1 MYQNSRRN
9 DSNIINNKDN
19 EDNYYNDDYDKNYTA
34 NPHQLNNNNNVGQ
47 NLNNNNNNLASQ
59 QQQSKLK
66 QQQQKDNQRFNIVV
80 RIRPQVEHDSVELT
94 TPDELRHCIFKQGQ
108 NKVLLNNEKTD
119 NKYEMTF
126 DHVFD
131 ENDNQETLYN
141 AFGEKLLKDIFRGY
155 NGTIMAYGQTG
166 SGKTYTMF
174 GRSLLEN
181 PRTVDTGT
189 YAAEKGI
196 VQRAVKQIFE
206 YKNQNKDRK
215 DVTVY
220 VSFMQIYLN
229 QITDLLDEKSDVVF
243 TSKKQK
249 FRIGKESKNLSI
261 ENSLK
266 ISRENGK
273 IIVKDLKV
281 KEVNDETKLLLY
293 IENGITF
300 RKTAETIMNKI
311 SSRSHAILQITV
323 RQMWK
328 ERIKNNSNGETVEN
342 FHKIR
347 GVLTIVDLAG
357 SESISR
363 TGSEGLNQD
372 EAKEIN
378 KSISALGRVIESLS
392 RHSQYIDMKGLNE
405 KNTEIKGNNYGSK
418 VYVSYRD
425 SKLTEILS
433 EYLGGNSKT
442 YIIANVSPFA
452 ANCEETYSTLQ
463 FARRAMVIR
472 TSAKKNEKISTKKF
486 NKDQE
491 NSMSNLGFLNNNS
504 QIMNNS
510 TKKSN
515 AGNNNNLSGL
525 GNVSGFGGGGYRNKS
540 IGSNGFNKFYGMDKN
555 YNNKEQ
561 EKDIE
566 GKTED
571 YQAIAK
577 KFYSIILH
585 LQEELGKLM
594 VQNYTL
600 EQENNFLKDQLK
612 NMD

>member
-1 MYQNSRRN
+1 MYQNAGKN
-9 DSNIINNKDN
+9 DSNIMGNKDDDN
-19 EDNYYNDDYDKNYTA
+19 EDYEKGYSA
-34 NPHQLNNNNNVGQ
+34 NQHQSNNQNNLNP
-47 NLNNNNNNLASQ
+47 NLNNNSQTISQ
-59 QQQSKLK
+59 QQQQAKLK
-66 QQQQKDNQRFNIVV
+66 QQKDNQRFNIIV
-80 RIRPQVEHDSVELT
+80 RIRPQVEHDTVELT
-94 TPDELRHCIFKQGQ
+94 TDDELRRCIFKQGQ
-108 NKVLLNNEKTD
+108 NKILLNNEKTD
-119 NKYEMTF
+119 NKYEMMF
-126 DHVFD
+126 DLVFD

-141 AFGEKLLKDIFRGY
+141 AFGDKLLKDIFRGY

-181 PRTVDTGT
+181 PTGVNTGT
-189 YAAEKGI
+189 YATEKGI

-215 DVTVY
+215 DVTIY

-229 QITDLLDEKSDVVF
+229 QITDLLDEKSDVIF
-243 TSKKQK
+243 TANKPK

-266 ISRENGK
+266 IGHDKDGK
-273 IIVKDLKV
+273 IYVKNLTF
-281 KEVNDETKLLLY
+281 KEVNDETKLLIL

-342 FHKIR
+342 FHKIK

-357 SESISR
+357 SESVSR
-363 TGSEGLNQD
+363 TGSEGINQD

-392 RHSQYIDMKGLNE
+392 RHSQYLDMKGLNE
-405 KNTEIKGNNYGSK
+405 KNSDIQRNNFGSK
-418 VYVSYRD
+418 VYISYRD
-425 SKLTEILS
+425 SRLTEILS
-433 EYLGGNSKT
+433 ECLGGNSKT

-491 NSMSNLGFLNNNS
+491 NSVSNLGYINNNS
-504 QIMNNS
+504 QIMNNNQ
-510 TKKSN
+510 KKSI
-515 AGNNNNLSGL
+515 AGNNNNLSGI
-525 GNVSGFGGGGYRNKS
+525 GNISGYGVGGYRNKS
-540 IGSNGFNKFYGMDKN
+540 IASNGFNKFYGIDKN

-561 EKDIE
+561 EGIE
-566 GKTED
+566 GKKED

-585 LQEELGKLM
+585 LQEELGKLT

-600 EQENNFLKDQLK
+600 EQENNYLKEQLK
-612 NMD
+612 NIG

>member
-1 MYQNSRRN
+1 MYQNAGKN
-9 DSNIINNKDN
+9 DSYILGSN
-19 EDNYYNDDYDKNYTA
+19 EDNSYNQDND
-34 NPHQLNNNNNVGQ
+34 QINNNAYNK
-47 NLNNNNNNLASQ
+47 NLNNNNAQTS

-66 QQQQKDNQRFNIVV
+66 QQQQKDNQRFNIIV
-80 RIRPQVEHDSVELT
+80 RIRPQVEHDTVELT
-94 TPDELRHCIFKQGQ
+94 TEDELRHCIFKQGQ
-108 NKVLLNNEKTD
+108 NKILLNNEKTD
-119 NKYEMTF
+119 NKYEMIF

-131 ENDNQETLYN
+131 ENDNQEVIYN

-174 GRSLLEN
+174 GKSLLEN
-181 PRTVDTGT
+181 QRIVDTEN
-189 YAAEKGI
+189 YVKEKGI

-215 DVTVY
+215 DVSIY

-229 QITDLLDEKSDVVF
+229 QITDLLVEKSDVVF
-243 TSKKQK
+243 AANKQK

-266 ISRENGK
+266 IGHDKDGK
-273 IIVKDLKV
+273 IYVKDLSV
-281 KEVNDETKLLLY
+281 KEVNQENELLLL

-311 SSRSHAILQITV
+311 SSRSHAILHITV

-342 FHKIR
+342 FHRIK

-357 SESISR
+357 SESVSR
-363 TGSEGLNQD
+363 TGSEGINQD

-392 RHSQYIDMKGLNE
+392 RHSQYLDMKGLNE
-405 KNTEIKGNNYGSK
+405 KNSEITRNNFGSK
-418 VYVSYRD
+418 VYISYRD

-433 EYLGGNSKT
+433 ECLGGNSKT

-452 ANCEETYSTLQ
+452 ANCDETYSTLQ

-472 TSAKKNEKISTKKF
+472 TSAKKNEKVSTKKF
-486 NKDQE
+486 NKNQE
-491 NSMSNLGFLNNNS
+491 NSVSNLGYLNNNS
-504 QIMNNS
+504 QSMNN
-510 TKKSN
+510 KKSV
-515 AGNNNNLSGL
+515 NNNNI
-525 GNVSGFGGGGYRNKS
+525 SGFGNMSGYGGAGYRNKS
-540 IGSNGFNKFYGMDKN
+540 IGSTGFNKYYGMDKN

-561 EKDIE
+561 EGLE

-600 EQENNFLKDQLK
+600 EQENNFLKEQIK
-612 NMD
+612 NID

>member
-1 MYQNSRRN
+1 MYQNAGKN
-9 DSNIINNKDN
+9 DSYILGSN
-19 EDNYYNDDYDKNYTA
+19 EDNSYNQDNDQINNNAYNKNI
-34 NPHQLNNNNNVGQ
+34 NNNNAQ
-47 NLNNNNNNLASQ
+47 TS

-66 QQQQKDNQRFNIVV
+66 QQQQKDNQRFNIIV
-80 RIRPQVEHDSVELT
+80 RIRPQVEHDTVELT
-94 TPDELRHCIFKQGQ
+94 TEDELRHCIFKQGQ
-108 NKVLLNNEKTD
+108 NKILLNNEKTD
-119 NKYEMTF
+119 NKYEMIF

-131 ENDNQETLYN
+131 ENDNQEVIYN

-174 GRSLLEN
+174 GKSLLEN
-181 PRTVDTGT
+181 QRIVDTEN
-189 YAAEKGI
+189 YVKEKGI

-215 DVTVY
+215 DVSIY

-229 QITDLLDEKSDVVF
+229 QITDLLVEKSDVVF
-243 TSKKQK
+243 AANKQK

-266 ISRENGK
+266 IGHDKDGK
-273 IIVKDLKV
+273 IYVKDLSV
-281 KEVNDETKLLLY
+281 KEVNQENELLLL

-311 SSRSHAILQITV
+311 SSRSHAILHITV

-342 FHKIR
+342 FHRIK

-357 SESISR
+357 SESVSR
-363 TGSEGLNQD
+363 TGSEGINQD

-392 RHSQYIDMKGLNE
+392 RHSQYLDMKGLNE
-405 KNTEIKGNNYGSK
+405 KNSEITRNNFGSK
-418 VYVSYRD
+418 VYISYRD

-433 EYLGGNSKT
+433 ECLGGNSKT

-452 ANCEETYSTLQ
+452 ANCDETYSTLQ

-472 TSAKKNEKISTKKF
+472 TSAKKNEKVSTKKF
-486 NKDQE
+486 NKNQE
-491 NSMSNLGFLNNNS
+491 NSVSNLGYLNNNS
-504 QIMNNS
+504 QSMNN
-510 TKKSN
+510 KKSV
-515 AGNNNNLSGL
+515 NNNNI
-525 GNVSGFGGGGYRNKS
+525 SGFGNMSGYGGAGYRNKS
-540 IGSNGFNKFYGMDKN
+540 IGSTGFNKYYGMDKN
-555 YNNKEQ
+555 YNNKE
-561 EKDIE
+561 
-566 GKTED
+566 
-571 YQAIAK
+571 
-577 KFYSIILH
+577 
-585 LQEELGKLM
+585 
-594 VQNYTL
+594 
-600 EQENNFLKDQLK
+600 
-612 NMD
+612 

>member
-1 MYQNSRRN
+1 MYQNAGKN
-9 DSNIINNKDN
+9 DSNIMGNKDDDN
-19 EDNYYNDDYDKNYTA
+19 EDYEKGYSA
-34 NPHQLNNNNNVGQ
+34 NQHQSNNQNNLNP
-47 NLNNNNNNLASQ
+47 NLNNNSQTISQ
-59 QQQSKLK
+59 QQQQAKLK
-66 QQQQKDNQRFNIVV
+66 QQKDNQRFNIIV
-80 RIRPQVEHDSVELT
+80 RIRPQVEHDTVELT
-94 TPDELRHCIFKQGQ
+94 TDDELRHCIFKQGQ
-108 NKVLLNNEKTD
+108 NKILLNNEKTD
-119 NKYEMTF
+119 NKYEMMF
-126 DHVFD
+126 DLVFD

-141 AFGEKLLKDIFRGY
+141 AFGDKLLKDIFRGY

-181 PRTVDTGT
+181 PTGVNTGT
-189 YAAEKGI
+189 YDTEKGI

-215 DVTVY
+215 DVTIY

-229 QITDLLDEKSDVVF
+229 QITDLLDEKSDVIF
-243 TSKKQK
+243 TANKPK

-266 ISRENGK
+266 IGHDKDGK
-273 IIVKDLKV
+273 IYVKNLTF
-281 KEVNDETKLLLY
+281 KEVNDETKLLIL

-342 FHKIR
+342 FHKIK

-357 SESISR
+357 SESVSR
-363 TGSEGLNQD
+363 TGSEGINQD

-392 RHSQYIDMKGLNE
+392 RHSQYLDMKGLNE
-405 KNTEIKGNNYGSK
+405 KNSDIQRNNFGSK
-418 VYVSYRD
+418 VYISYRD
-425 SKLTEILS
+425 SRLTEILS
-433 EYLGGNSKT
+433 ECLGGNSKT

-491 NSMSNLGFLNNNS
+491 NSVSNLGYINNNS
-504 QIMNNS
+504 QIMNNNQ
-510 TKKSN
+510 KKSI
-515 AGNNNNLSGL
+515 AGNNNNLSGI
-525 GNVSGFGGGGYRNKS
+525 GNISGYGVGGYRNKS
-540 IGSNGFNKFYGMDKN
+540 IASNGFNKFYGIDKN

-561 EKDIE
+561 EGIE
-566 GKTED
+566 GKKED

-585 LQEELGKLM
+585 LQEELGKLT

-600 EQENNFLKDQLK
+600 EQENNYLKEQLK
-612 NMD
+612 NIG

>member
-1 MYQNSRRN
+1 MYQNAGKN
-9 DSNIINNKDN
+9 DSNIMGNKDDDN
-19 EDNYYNDDYDKNYTA
+19 EDYEKGYSA
-34 NPHQLNNNNNVGQ
+34 NQHQSNNQNNLNP
-47 NLNNNNNNLASQ
+47 NLNNNSQTISQ
-59 QQQSKLK
+59 QQQQAKLK
-66 QQQQKDNQRFNIVV
+66 QQKDNQRFNIIV
-80 RIRPQVEHDSVELT
+80 RIRPQVEHDTVELT
-94 TPDELRHCIFKQGQ
+94 TDDELRHCIFKQGQ
-108 NKVLLNNEKTD
+108 NKILLNNEKTD
-119 NKYEMTF
+119 NKYEMMF
-126 DHVFD
+126 DLVFD

-141 AFGEKLLKDIFRGY
+141 AFGDKLLKDIFRGY

-181 PRTVDTGT
+181 PTAVNTGT
-189 YAAEKGI
+189 YATEKGI

-215 DVTVY
+215 DVTIY

-229 QITDLLDEKSDVVF
+229 QITDLLDEKSDVIF
-243 TSKKQK
+243 TANKPK

-266 ISRENGK
+266 IKHDKDGK
-273 IIVKDLKV
+273 IYVKNLTF
-281 KEVNDETKLLLY
+281 KEVNDETKLLIL

-342 FHKIR
+342 FHKIK

-357 SESISR
+357 SESVSR
-363 TGSEGLNQD
+363 TGSEGINQD

-392 RHSQYIDMKGLNE
+392 RHSQYLDMKGLNE
-405 KNTEIKGNNYGSK
+405 KNSDIQRNNFGSK
-418 VYVSYRD
+418 VYISYRD
-425 SKLTEILS
+425 SRLTEILS
-433 EYLGGNSKT
+433 ECLGGNSKT

-491 NSMSNLGFLNNNS
+491 NSVSNLGYINNNS
-504 QIMNNS
+504 QIMNNNQ
-510 TKKSN
+510 KKSI
-515 AGNNNNLSGL
+515 AGNNNNLSGI
-525 GNVSGFGGGGYRNKS
+525 GNISGYGVGGYRNKS
-540 IGSNGFNKFYGMDKN
+540 IASNGFNKFYGIDKN

-561 EKDIE
+561 EGIE
-566 GKTED
+566 GKKED

-585 LQEELGKLM
+585 LQEELGKLT

-600 EQENNFLKDQLK
+600 EQENNYLKEQLK
-612 NMD
+612 NIG

>member
-1 MYQNSRRN
+1 MYQNAGKN
-9 DSNIINNKDN
+9 DSYILGSN
-19 EDNYYNDDYDKNYTA
+19 EDNSYNQDNDQINNNANNKNI
-34 NPHQLNNNNNVGQ
+34 NNNNVQ
-47 NLNNNNNNLASQ
+47 TS

-66 QQQQKDNQRFNIVV
+66 QQQQKDNQRFNIIV
-80 RIRPQVEHDSVELT
+80 RIRPQVEHDTVELT
-94 TPDELRHCIFKQGQ
+94 TEDELRHCIFKQGQ
-108 NKVLLNNEKTD
+108 NKILLNNEKTD
-119 NKYEMTF
+119 NKYEMIF

-131 ENDNQETLYN
+131 ENDNQEVIYN

-174 GRSLLEN
+174 GKSLLEN
-181 PRTVDTGT
+181 QRIVDTEN
-189 YAAEKGI
+189 YVKEKGI

-215 DVTVY
+215 DVSIY

-229 QITDLLDEKSDVVF
+229 QITDLLVEKSDVVF
-243 TSKKQK
+243 AANKQK

-266 ISRENGK
+266 IGHDKDGK
-273 IIVKDLKV
+273 IYVKDLSV
-281 KEVNDETKLLLY
+281 KEVNQENELLLL

-300 RKTAETIMNKI
+300 RKTAETIINKI
-311 SSRSHAILQITV
+311 SSRSHAILHITV

-342 FHKIR
+342 FHRIK

-357 SESISR
+357 SESVSR
-363 TGSEGLNQD
+363 TGSEGINQD

-392 RHSQYIDMKGLNE
+392 RHSQYLDMKGLNE
-405 KNTEIKGNNYGSK
+405 KNSEITRNNFGSK
-418 VYVSYRD
+418 VYISYRD

-433 EYLGGNSKT
+433 ECLGGNSKT

-452 ANCEETYSTLQ
+452 ANCDETYSTLQ

-472 TSAKKNEKISTKKF
+472 TSAKKNEKVSTKKF
-486 NKDQE
+486 NKNQE
-491 NSMSNLGFLNNNS
+491 NSVSNLGYLNNNS
-504 QIMNNS
+504 QSMNN
-510 TKKSN
+510 KKSV
-515 AGNNNNLSGL
+515 NNNNI
-525 GNVSGFGGGGYRNKS
+525 SGFGNMSGYGGAGYRNKS
-540 IGSNGFNKFYGMDKN
+540 IGSTGFNKYYGMDKN

-561 EKDIE
+561 EGLE

-600 EQENNFLKDQLK
+600 EQENNFLKEQIK
-612 NMD
+612 NID

>member
-1 MYQNSRRN
+1 MYQNAGKN
-9 DSNIINNKDN
+9 DSNIMGNKDDDN
-19 EDNYYNDDYDKNYTA
+19 EDYEKGYSA
-34 NPHQLNNNNNVGQ
+34 NQHQSNNQNNLNP
-47 NLNNNNNNLASQ
+47 NLNNNSQTISQ
-59 QQQSKLK
+59 QQQQAKLK
-66 QQQQKDNQRFNIVV
+66 QQKDNQRFNIIV
-80 RIRPQVEHDSVELT
+80 RIRPQVEHDTVELT
-94 TPDELRHCIFKQGQ
+94 TDDELRRCIFKQGQ
-108 NKVLLNNEKTD
+108 NKILLNNEKTD
-119 NKYEMTF
+119 NKYEMMF
-126 DHVFD
+126 DLVFD

-141 AFGEKLLKDIFRGY
+141 AFGDKLLKDIFRGY

-181 PRTVDTGT
+181 PTGVNTGT
-189 YAAEKGI
+189 YATEKGI

-215 DVTVY
+215 DVTIY

-229 QITDLLDEKSDVVF
+229 QITDLLDEKSDVIF
-243 TSKKQK
+243 TANKPK

-266 ISRENGK
+266 IGHDKDGK
-273 IIVKDLKV
+273 IYVKNLTF
-281 KEVNDETKLLLY
+281 KEVNDETKLLIL

-342 FHKIR
+342 FHKIK

-357 SESISR
+357 SESVSR
-363 TGSEGLNQD
+363 TGSEGINQD

-392 RHSQYIDMKGLNE
+392 RHSQYLDMKGLNE
-405 KNTEIKGNNYGSK
+405 KNSDIQRNNFGSK
-418 VYVSYRD
+418 VYISYRD
-425 SKLTEILS
+425 SRLTEILS
-433 EYLGGNSKT
+433 ECLGGNSKT

-491 NSMSNLGFLNNNS
+491 NSVSNLGYINNNS
-504 QIMNNS
+504 RVMNNNQ
-510 TKKSN
+510 KKSI
-515 AGNNNNLSGL
+515 AGNNNNLSGI
-525 GNVSGFGGGGYRNKS
+525 GNISGYGVGGYRNKS
-540 IGSNGFNKFYGMDKN
+540 IASNGFNKFYGIDKN

-561 EKDIE
+561 EGIE
-566 GKTED
+566 GKKED

-585 LQEELGKLM
+585 LQEELGKLT

-600 EQENNFLKDQLK
+600 EQENNYLKEQLK
-612 NMD
+612 NIG